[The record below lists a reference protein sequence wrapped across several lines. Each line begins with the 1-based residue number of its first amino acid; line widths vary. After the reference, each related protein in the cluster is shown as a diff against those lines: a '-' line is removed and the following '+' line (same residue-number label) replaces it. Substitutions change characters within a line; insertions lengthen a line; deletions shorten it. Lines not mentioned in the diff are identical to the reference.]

1 MTTTASPAQP
11 MSLRDWTLLLTLSLV
26 WGGSYFFNEVAL
38 RELPPFTLVIARVAI
53 AALVLLAVCRA
64 CRVRLPSAPGIW
76 GAFVIMGVL
85 NNVLPFSLIVWGQT
99 QIASGVASILNA
111 TTPLFAVLAA
121 HVLIGNERLTPARL
135 AGVLAGIAGVAV
147 MIGAEAVRELGAM
160 VLAQLACVAGALSY
174 ALGGIF
180 GRRFHRLG
188 VAPLA
193 TATGQVV
200 VSSVLMLPLM
210 LLVDRPWTLPAP
222 GLATIGALLGV
233 AVISTAFAYVIYFRI
248 LASAGATNLLLV
260 TFLIPVSAIL
270 LGIGVLGEVLA
281 PRHVA
286 GMVLIALGLAAIDG
300 RAWRYARSRAA

>member
-1 MTTTASPAQP
+1 MTATALPASP

-26 WGGSYFFNEVAL
+26 WGGSFFFNEVAL

-64 CRVRLPSAPGIW
+64 CRVRLPSTPGIW
-76 GAFVIMGVL
+76 GQLAIMGVL

-121 HVLIGNERLTPARL
+121 HVLTGDERLTPGRL
-135 AGVLAGIAGVAV
+135 AGVLAGFAGVAV
-147 MIGAEAVRELGAM
+147 MIGTDAVRELGGT
-160 VLAQLACVAGALSY
+160 VLAQLACVAGALCY
-174 ALGGIF
+174 ALAGIF

-200 VSSVLMLPLM
+200 MSSVLMLPLM

-222 GLATIGALLGV
+222 GLATLGALVGV

-248 LASAGATNLLLV
+248 LANAGATNLLLV

-281 PRHVA
+281 LRHVA
-286 GMVLIALGLAAIDG
+286 GMALIALGLGAIDG